1 MMKQRRS
8 YRKIGQIAM
17 AGLLTGLGVYANAGD
32 LSLEDNVLI
41 ITGSGASSDFEA
53 SPFIESDGIV
63 DDIEEVPVAESLGM
77 PDFSFTLLKSG
88 ALIDGEYNF
97 RIAITFQDNDSDRR
111 LEAMIPDLVLQ
122 VSDGGDIINGEIP
135 AGQSMLLL
143 GRQNDLATVRAEIEN
158 SAINGPV
165 TVADGEVRLNASKLL
180 LSILNKHSAFADV
193 INSFNS
199 AAHYTYRIVVQ
210 QHALDQPETL
220 RFGTDDAPFTPFP
233 RIQTTC
239 AENVNSESGSVFILN
254 PVDDDEPGELAEYFT
269 SAYAVQGQFSIVDSD
284 GDFVDLEA
292 FTESCTAG
300 GGGGGGG
307 DDEEPPA
314 PDPDDGEGAADDEVD
329 AELDDI
335 GGDLDALEDLFD
347 GELTED
353 EIIAALELLDASLDA
368 LDKLAE
374 DALDQL
380 LSGDLSDA
388 AALSILE
395 STNDALAAFSKIAD
409 ADGEVDAAAF
419 AASLDNMAGML
430 SLISSSGDDGPTEA
444 QKAQIESV
452 VTGALTSLVAVV
464 DSTLSNDAINDLTAS
479 ASTMLSALLK
489 NDGGQISTEV
499 KELAQN
505 VVNQTTTVLLTKAL
519 ADLGVSGAT
528 PAATQELLR
537 TNVALL
543 ETILS
548 ASVELKSENSAATTA
563 QLTAQLQT
571 AFVGVDITADQVSDI
586 LESLSSSVINLNNF
600 GSGINSPLGAL
611 SAIFGAGA
619 ASGASEAITGGLQT
633 FFATETVG
641 VSVDPVTG
649 AVRIVDTSGTYSAS
663 ITGVKVV
670 SSLVPPGV
678 TALPDGRFIAVNNGY
693 AIELSGTASN
703 LLGFVAAASNAT
715 QGVSFRDNGSFSLNL
730 GANERF
736 SGVFGY
742 DNLAAF
748 SSTCGAV
755 TFQQPA
761 GALNAPGYSFLAKCA
776 NGATQRIV
784 PFVDASA
791 FYDVLSAAK
800 LTVTTDRNSGVITI
814 ATAGK
819 FKPSFFVTPLKTAD
833 QAYFDANKNASGIAF
848 RSKDVDR
855 DGKAD
860 FEVMT
865 TTGVQVLYGI

>member
-41 ITGSGASSDFEA
+41 ITGSGASADFEA
-53 SPFIESDGIV
+53 SPFIEANGIV
-63 DDIEEVPVAESLGM
+63 DNIDDVPVAESLGM

-88 ALIDGEYNF
+88 ALEDGEYNF

-158 SAINGPV
+158 SEINGPV

-193 INSFNS
+193 INSFNN

-269 SAYAVQGQFSIVDSD
+269 SAYAVQGQFSIVDSEGEFD
-284 GDFVDLEA
+284 VLEA
-292 FTESCTAG
+292 FTESCTA
-300 GGGGGGG
+300 GGGGGG

-335 GGDLDALEDLFD
+335 GGDLDALEDLFA

-380 LSGDLSDA
+380 LSGDLSDDA
-388 AALSILE
+388 AIGILE

-419 AASLDNMAGML
+419 AASLDNMAAML
-430 SLISSSGDDGPTEA
+430 GLISSSGDDGPTEA

-452 VTGALTSLVAVV
+452 VTGALASLVDVV
-464 DSTLSNDAINDLTAS
+464 DSTLSNDALNNLTES
-479 ASTMLSALLK
+479 ASTMLNALIN
-489 NDGGQISTEV
+489 NDGGAVSAEV

-505 VVNQTTTVLLTKAL
+505 VVNQTTTALLTNAL
-519 ADLGVSGAT
+519 EDLGVNLGGLSQT
-528 PAATQELLR
+528 ETQELLR

-548 ASVELKSENSAATTA
+548 ASVELKSTNSTETIA
-563 QLTAQLQT
+563 QLTTQLET
-571 AFVGVDITADQVSDI
+571 AFVGLDISAEEVSGI
-586 LESLSSSVINLNNF
+586 LESLSSNVINLNNF
-600 GSGINSPLGAL
+600 GAGTNSPLGAL
-611 SAIFGAGA
+611 SAIFGAG
-619 ASGASEAITGGLQT
+619 SGNRASEAITGGFQT

-670 SSLVPPGV
+670 SNLVPPGV
-678 TALPDGRFIAVNNGY
+678 NALPDGRFIAVNNGY

-814 ATAGK
+814 ATAGR
-819 FKPSFFVTPLKTAD
+819 FKPSFFVSPLKTAD

-848 RSKDVDR
+848 RSKDVNR